1 MREIEY
7 NGRVFTASEDGF
19 LSDYDAFDED
29 WIGLVAQE
37 EKVGDI
43 TPDHQRVLE
52 VIRGYYAENG
62 IAPMLRILTKAS
74 GFDVK
79 FIYQLFP
86 TGPGKGACRMA
97 GLPKAT
103 GCI

>member
-7 NGRVFTASEDGF
+7 NGRMFKVNDDGF
-19 LSDYDAFDED
+19 LGDYDSFGED
-29 WIGLVAQE
+29 WIRLVAQE

-43 TPDHQRVLE
+43 TPDHHRILE

-74 GFDVK
+74 GFDMK
-79 FIYQLFP
+79 YIYQLFP